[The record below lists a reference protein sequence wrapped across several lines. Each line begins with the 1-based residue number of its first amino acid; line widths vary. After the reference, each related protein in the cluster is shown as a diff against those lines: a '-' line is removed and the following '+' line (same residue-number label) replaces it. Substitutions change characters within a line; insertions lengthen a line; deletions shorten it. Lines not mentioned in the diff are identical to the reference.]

1 MDIGSLFLLLAL
13 IIAVAAFIASPL
25 QVRRGAVGLRQ
36 EDHELSE
43 LLAERERVLEA
54 LEELDLDNDM
64 GKVPEKLYPLQRDAL
79 LKRGADVL
87 RLLDERLPGGAEQRA
102 RIEQVAERQSADDPL
117 EAMIAARRG
126 PGKTAG
132 KAAGKAAGETAGD
145 AKFCPNCGST
155 LIPGDRF
162 CASCGQKL

>member
-13 IIAVAAFIASPL
+13 ILAVVAFVANPL
-25 QVRRGAVGLRQ
+25 RVRRGAYGLRQ

-64 GKVPEKLYPLQRDAL
+64 GKVPDELYGIQRDAL

-87 RLLDERLPGGAEQRA
+87 RILDERLPGGALRRA
-102 RIEQVAERQSADDPL
+102 RMEQAQKDPL
-117 EAMIAARRG
+117 EAMIASRRAAVQG
-126 PGKTAG
+126 DQQASAASQAEGKT
-132 KAAGKAAGETAGD
+132 
-145 AKFCPNCGST
+145 KFCPNCGSAWQA
-155 LIPGDRF
+155 GDLF
-162 CASCGQKL
+162 CSSCGKKL